1 MKNAIPI
8 LVAVLILSG
17 CSSPPDRD
25 TNTTPQP
32 TTPNDT
38 PTHTSQQAHTSAPA
52 PPKPPAAETAPAT
65 ISPAP
70 APVPVPAYAPE
81 TAGTVH
87 PGAFCDG
94 GTGVSKTGKP
104 MICAPATDGR
114 NRWQAA

>member
-1 MKNAIPI
+1 MKNAIPV

-17 CSSPPDRD
+17 CSGPDRD

-65 ISPAP
+65 IAPAP
-70 APVPVPAYAPE
+70 APVPAHAPE

-104 MICAPATDGR
+104 MICAPAADGR